1 MRSIAKCKSE
11 IHHDSGSDIKAVR
24 AGIDRK
30 NIVMK
35 PLSLH
40 VMLSAIWYA
49 TRPIDA
55 ATIVPKIISIIAKI
69 CPKWSSERR
78 YKTKPTTGP
87 GHRLRRKN
95 SRPPL
100 QTRRISKTICRR
112 GFRPTLNRSALEPH
126 RARSHAGR
134 CQRVGLSS
142 VARPRQLD
150 SRRSPLRQETR
161 PPGNQKILQAILE
174 LALWIR
180 LAPLRL
186 PKRASD

>member
-35 PLSLH
+35 PLSLP

-69 CPKWSSERR
+69 WPKWSSERR
-78 YKTKPTTGP
+78 YKMNPTAGTRTQAETKKFAATAADSSYFENHLPTRVPPNAEQIGTG
-87 GHRLRRKN
+87 
-95 SRPPL
+95 
-100 QTRRISKTICRR
+100 T
-112 GFRPTLNRSALEPH
+112 A
-126 RARSHAGR
+126 
-134 CQRVGLSS
+134 
-142 VARPRQLD
+142 
-150 SRRSPLRQETR
+150 
-161 PPGNQKILQAILE
+161 
-174 LALWIR
+174 
-180 LAPLRL
+180 
-186 PKRASD
+186 